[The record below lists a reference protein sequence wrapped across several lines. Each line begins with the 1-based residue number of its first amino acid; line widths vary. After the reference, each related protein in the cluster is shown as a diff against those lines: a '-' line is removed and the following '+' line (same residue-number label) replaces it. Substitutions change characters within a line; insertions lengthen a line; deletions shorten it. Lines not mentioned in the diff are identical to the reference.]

1 MVGQSAPTGGIGGAV
16 REAASRRGG
25 VARICREPVG

>member
-16 REAASRRGG
+16 REAASRRG
-25 VARICREPVG
+25 ASREYVESL